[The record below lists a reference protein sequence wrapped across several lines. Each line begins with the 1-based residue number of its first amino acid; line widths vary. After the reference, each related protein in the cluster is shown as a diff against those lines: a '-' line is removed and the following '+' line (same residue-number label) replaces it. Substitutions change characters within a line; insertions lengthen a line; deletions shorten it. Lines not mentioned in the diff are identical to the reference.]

1 MRYPDLEG
9 VRVRVPATTA
19 NLGSGF
25 DTIGL
30 ALTLY
35 NFYDVIGVDEPGA
48 YKVEVI
54 GEGSSELS
62 DEASNLV
69 IQSYEKAC
77 RKWGIEPP
85 GLSLRC
91 LNAIPLCRGLGSSA
105 SAVAGGVLLANAVRD
120 EPLPVEK
127 LLPVMVAIEGHPD
140 NVVPCCLGGLVVS
153 CVDGEELRYVKL
165 PPPPERITAVV
176 AVPDVQVRTEDARKV
191 LPKQVD
197 MNDAVFSLNRAALL
211 AASWAAGKWE
221 NLPWAMDDRLH
232 QPFRSKLFPGGD
244 RILDAVKTVRNCLGV
259 AISGSGP
266 SVLAIAQG
274 TPGDVAEAMCRIF
287 SENGVRSRFFVL
299 NVDEEGAS
307 LDDVPPER
315 NAREVA

>member
-1 MRYPDLEG
+1 
-9 VRVRVPATTA
+9 
-19 NLGSGF
+19 
-25 DTIGL
+25 
-30 ALTLY
+30 
-35 NFYDVIGVDEPGA
+35 
-48 YKVEVI
+48 
-54 GEGSSELS
+54 
-62 DEASNLV
+62 
-69 IQSYEKAC
+69 
-77 RKWGIEPP
+77 
-85 GLSLRC
+85 
-91 LNAIPLCRGLGSSA
+91 
-105 SAVAGGVLLANAVRD
+105 
-120 EPLPVEK
+120 
-127 LLPVMVAIEGHPD
+127 MVAIEGHPD
-140 NVVPCCLGGLVVS
+140 NVLPCCLGGLVVS

-274 TPGDVAEAMCRIF
+274 TPGDVAEAMCRVF